1 MSVIAPFVIAVAS
14 VALLAPVQFARAA
27 TAPDAMR
34 IIARTPLPGDGGWD
48 YLTFDAAGHRLFVT
62 HGDQVQVVDV
72 RNGKQTGVIK
82 NLHGVHGVALAPAL
96 HRGFIGNGKSNSVT
110 VFDLDSLKTLA
121 TIADTGKNPDAIVY
135 DPSSRH
141 VLTFDGHSK
150 ADHATVI
157 DAKTDK
163 VIASIALP
171 GTPEFAVADG
181 RGHVFVNI
189 ESTSQLAQIDTASN
203 TVAKVWSL
211 APCSSPSGLA
221 MDIAHRRLFS
231 VCDNQVMAV
240 SDADA
245 GKVVSTV
252 VIGKGPDA
260 VVFDSRKAMVYSS
273 NGDSGTVTAVHEDAP
288 DRYTVTA
295 TIPTQRS
302 ARTMALDPGAQR
314 LYLSAAAFA
323 PGRTAQGWPRI
334 KPSSFTLLTVGDKP

>member
-1 MSVIAPFVIAVAS
+1 MSVITPFVMAAAA
-14 VALLAPVQFARAA
+14 VALLVPVPSSRAA
-27 TAPDAMR
+27 AAPDAMR
-34 IIARTPLPGDGGWD
+34 VIARTPLPGDGGWD
-48 YLTFDAAGHRLFVT
+48 YLTFDAAAHRLFVT

-72 RNGKQTGVIK
+72 RNGKLAGVIK
-82 NLHGVHGVALAPAL
+82 NLHGVHGVALAPTL
-96 HRGFIGNGKSNSVT
+96 HRGFIGNGRSNAVT
-110 VFDLDSLKTLA
+110 VFDLDSLTTLT

-135 DPSSRH
+135 DPSSQH

-157 DAKTDK
+157 DAKTEK

-203 TVAKVWSL
+203 KVAKVWSL
-211 APCSSPSGLA
+211 APCNSPSGLA
-221 MDIAHRRLFS
+221 MDVAHRRLFS

-252 VIGKGPDA
+252 AIGKGPDA
-260 VVFDSRKAMVYSS
+260 ARFDPGSATIYSS

-295 TIPTQRS
+295 TIPTRRS
-302 ARTMALDPGAQR
+302 ARTMALDPQSHR
-314 LYLSAAAFA
+314 LYLSSAAFA
-323 PGRTAQGWPRI
+323 PGHTAQGWPKI
-334 KPSSFTLLTVGDKP
+334 EPGSFTLLTVGRTP